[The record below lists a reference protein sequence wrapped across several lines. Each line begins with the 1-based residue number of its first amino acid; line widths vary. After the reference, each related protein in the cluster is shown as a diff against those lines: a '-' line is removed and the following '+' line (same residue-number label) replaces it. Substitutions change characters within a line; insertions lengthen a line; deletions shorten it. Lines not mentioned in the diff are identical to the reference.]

1 MYNSECFAGHATL
14 FGKNTKK
21 CVRYAVKGKRCRIC
35 DVAKEK
41 GVCPRK
47 HDCSRNWSGS
57 AKAMEPAMACEIIQS
72 IYDDGAK
79 VHTFRYANLLR
90 IKFHKVPWMLI

>member
-1 MYNSECFAGHATL
+1 MYNSKCFAGHATL

-35 DVAKEK
+35 DVAKENR
-41 GVCPRK
+41 VCPRK

-57 AKAMEPAMACEIIQS
+57 AIAMESAMACEMIQS

-79 VHTFRYANLLR
+79 VHTYSS
-90 IKFHKVPWMLI
+90 I

>member
-47 HDCSRNWSGS
+47 QDCSRNWSGS
-57 AKAMEPAMACEIIQS
+57 AKAMEPAMACEMIQS
-72 IYDDGAK
+72 IYDDEAK
-79 VHTFRYANLLR
+79 VHTYSW
-90 IKFHKVPWMLI
+90 I